1 MDGTSLEIRLDKS
14 GPSIV
19 WGLDRDFD
27 GHGLEGGPDPVLPDN
42 QTVAG
47 PDNVSHNN
55 QTIFPAVITFG
66 DSIVDTGNNDYIPTI
81 VKSDFEPYG
90 KDFDGGKPTGR
101 FSNGKVPSDLIA
113 DTLGIKKTIPSYLQ
127 PNLQLQDL
135 LTGVSF
141 ASAGSGYDPF
151 TSRLVHVLSPD
162 DQINMFKEY
171 IERVKAGVGEQ
182 RLATLLSKSLFIS
195 VFASNDLANSFSNPF
210 RRLQYDGDRYSDL
223 MVNCARDFYQR
234 TLEGGILRDCSDI
247 TNKLSVLYNT
257 KLSLMINALNKE
269 HPDMRLVYID
279 IYNTLLSM
287 IKTPAKYVCV
297 VIIGSSLPFQG
308 LLEQDWKRVEKNSGN
323 WEIYGLDQKQ
333 SSTY

>member
-1 MDGTSLEIRLDKS
+1 MS
-14 GPSIV
+14 GP
-19 WGLDRDFD
+19 
-27 GHGLEGGPDPVLPDN
+27 GPDPVLPDN

-223 MVNCARDFYQR
+223 MVNCARDFYQKLYALGARKIAVFSAPPIGCLPLKR

-287 IKTPAKYVCV
+287 IKTPAKY
-297 VIIGSSLPFQG
+297 GFEESSKGCCGPGTLQFG
-308 LLEQDWKRVEKNSGN
+308 ILSYV
-323 WEIYGLDQKQ
+323 
-333 SSTY
+333 